1 METNTITRTVSAPVQ
16 TSATNAEPEKELT
29 PIAELTAKIEA
40 MKGVLKEML
49 DEATAMS
56 RKVREV
62 ALTVKQK
69 EREALVAKRAIE
81 RVRMAI

>member
-1 METNTITRTVSAPVQ
+1 
-16 TSATNAEPEKELT
+16 
-29 PIAELTAKIEA
+29 
-40 MKGVLKEML
+40 MKAVLKEML
-49 DEATAMS
+49 DDATTMS